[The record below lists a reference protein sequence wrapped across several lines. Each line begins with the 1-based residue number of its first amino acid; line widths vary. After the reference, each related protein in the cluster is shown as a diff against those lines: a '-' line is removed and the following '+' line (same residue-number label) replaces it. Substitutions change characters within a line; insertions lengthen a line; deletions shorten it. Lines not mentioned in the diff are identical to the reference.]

1 MISSMTLKS
10 AVVAVHFHAR
20 VLGRAGLLLVG
31 GQQRVLER
39 DHQLLGLD
47 PLLARERVH
56 GLEDF
61 A

>member
-1 MISSMTLKS
+1 MTLKS
-10 AVVAVHFHAR
+10 AVSR
-20 VLGRAGLLLVG
+20 SISTRAYLAESGLLLVG

-47 PLLARERVH
+47 PLLARQRVH
-56 GLEDF
+56 GLKDF